1 MEPPSLPPENS
12 ESAPTTNKM
21 AIASLTLIII
31 AFVAAF
37 FACVFLFS
45 GTWVPVSLART
56 AILTPF
62 ISIICGL
69 ICGHIARRQIR
80 NAEGRER
87 GEGMALAGLI
97 LGYCPILIL
106 LTFLIVLIIFA
117 AVLYYGLTS

>member
-37 FACVFLFS
+37 FTWVSFS
-45 GTWVPVSLART
+45 GGTGELGTLLQGP
-56 AILTPF
+56 AILSPF
-62 ISIICGL
+62 LSI

-106 LTFLIVLIIFA
+106 LAFLIFLIIA
-117 AVLYYGLTS
+117 ASTIPTG

>member
-37 FACVFLFS
+37 FALFFFG
-45 GTWVPVSLART
+45 GTWVWGPLAQT
-56 AILTPF
+56 AYLTPF
-62 ISIICGL
+62 ILIICGL

-106 LTFLIVLIIFA
+106 LAFLIFLIIA
-117 AVLYYGLTS
+117 ASTIPTG